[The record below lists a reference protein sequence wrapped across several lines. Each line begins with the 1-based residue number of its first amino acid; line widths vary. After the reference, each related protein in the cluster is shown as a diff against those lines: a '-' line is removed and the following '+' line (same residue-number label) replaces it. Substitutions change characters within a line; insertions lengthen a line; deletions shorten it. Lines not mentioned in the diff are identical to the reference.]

1 MPSNNIYQP
10 NDNSGF
16 PVIGVGASSGG
27 LDALRKL
34 LQNIPVNSGMA
45 YVLMQHLAPQHE
57 SLLPEILSRETK
69 VPVQEITD
77 LIHLKPDNIYI
88 IPENKILTAIDGQ
101 LKLEPRESAK
111 NPGRVI
117 DIFLNS
123 LAEVHQSFAVGVIL
137 SGSGFDGTNG
147 LLAIKEF
154 GGATFVQDP
163 ASAAFDSMPTS
174 AINAGATDFVLEPE
188 EIPLQL
194 QHIVNAYQNNRAY
207 TNDEQSTKTDDEF
220 YKQAVKILRER
231 TGNDFSHY
239 KQPTIR
245 RRIARR
251 MVITKKESQ
260 DAYLAFLK
268 NDKKEQDAL
277 FNDILIPVS
286 YFFRDSKVFD
296 VLCETVFPAILQR
309 KNPDENFRVW
319 IAGCSTGEEAYSMA
333 ICLHESLADKLP
345 YTKVQLFA
353 SDISENVISK
363 ARSGIYTRHDV
374 QNVSETRLKSYFTK
388 TDGNYHINKEIR
400 DMCVF
405 AVHNFVKDPPFAR
418 MDVISCRNVLI
429 YLDPFLQK
437 KAMNTFHYALRE
449 HGVLFLGKSESV
461 GHSSNLFEP
470 MVKNQKIF
478 ARKDTQDNFMPVTF
492 DRPEVPV
499 AAVNI
504 RQRRKG
510 ASDQDYQKEA
520 NDVLFTRYT
529 PPGVIIN
536 ENKEIV
542 HFHGD
547 TSPFLM
553 QPPGKPNFNIYKM
566 LRDGLA
572 FDLRNALL
580 KAKTGNA
587 PAKKDNITV
596 KDHDYQVSL
605 EVVPLGDDVEV
616 HYLILFHKIIL
627 PPDEQTRASQKK
639 TAESLRIK
647 QLEAEIE
654 QMREDIRRVT
664 EDQEAA
670 NEELQ
675 SANEELL
682 SNSEE
687 LQTLN
692 EELETSAEELQSNNE
707 ELITV
712 NDELMD
718 RQEQLTMARAYAE
731 TIIETIREP
740 LVVLNRD
747 MRVKSANAAFYNF
760 FQTNEQDTEGR
771 IIFEVGSSQWNIGDF
786 KAQLTTVISE
796 KKRLEGMQV
805 KVMFEGSKERTM
817 LLNISPMIN
826 DSLEEQLIL
835 LAIEDITEITAAN
848 ITLRQNNRELEEN
861 NKELTSFSYIASHDL
876 QEPLRKIHTFSKLVN
891 DDLNNKL
898 SADSKLYLDRI
909 MVSSRRMQRLTEDLL
924 RYSHITPTDSD
935 DIQLTELSVVV
946 HDVLED
952 FESELS
958 NRNANVTVGSLPVV
972 NAVPMLIRQLFQ
984 NLISNAA
991 KYSFA
996 DKPLNLQIESEE
1008 LTNEQLPFETSASQ
1022 NYYRIT
1028 INDNGIGFPP
1038 EHSKRI
1044 FEPFQRLHSKDK
1056 YEGTGIGLAICQK
1069 IVVYHKGFIS
1079 AESIP
1084 GKGTAFHIYLPA

>member
-1 MPSNNIYQP
+1 MPSQNSHNMH
-10 NDNSGF
+10 DASGF
-16 PVIGVGASSGG
+16 PVVGVAASAGG
-27 LDALRKL
+27 LDAFRKL
-34 LQNIPVNSGMA
+34 LRNIPQNSGMA
-45 YVLMQHLAPQHE
+45 YVLVQHLAPQHE
-57 SLLPEILSRETK
+57 SLVPEILSRETQL
-69 VPVQEITD
+69 PVHELKD
-77 LIHLKPDNIYI
+77 LIHLSPDTVYI
-88 IPENKILTAIDGQ
+88 IPENKILTVIEGQ
-101 LKLEPRESAK
+101 LKLEPRNGIK
-111 NPGRVI
+111 NTGNVI
-117 DIFLNS
+117 DIFMNS
-123 LAEVHQSFAVGVIL
+123 LAEVYQGFAVGIIL
-137 SGSGFDGTNG
+137 SGIGFDGTDG

-154 GGATFVQDP
+154 GGATFVQEP
-163 ASAAFDSMPTS
+163 YSAAFDGMPTS
-174 AINAGATDFVLEPE
+174 AINAGAADFVLEPE
-188 EIPLQL
+188 DIPKRLQ
-194 QHIVNAYQNNRAY
+194 QIVAAYQNNRAY
-207 TNDEQSTKTDDEF
+207 TNDDQSTKTDDEF
-220 YKQAVKILRER
+220 YKQAIKILRQR

-251 MVITKKESQ
+251 MVITKKENQ
-260 DAYLAFLK
+260 ETYLNFLK
-268 NDKKEQDAL
+268 TDKKEQEAL

-286 YFFRDSKVFD
+286 YFFRDSRVFD
-296 VLCETVFPAILQR
+296 ILSETIFPAIVSR

-333 ICLHESLADKLP
+333 ICLHEFLAEKLP
-345 YTKVQLFA
+345 YTKVQIFA

-374 QNVSETRLKSYFTK
+374 QNVSESRLKAYFTK

-449 HGVLFLGKSESV
+449 HGALFLGKSESV

-470 MVKNQKIF
+470 LVKNQKIF
-478 ARKDTQDNFMPVTF
+478 ARKDTRDNFTPVTF
-492 DRPEVPV
+492 ERAEAPVSSPNTKVRSKGSPE
-499 AAVNI
+499 
-504 RQRRKG
+504 
-510 ASDQDYQKEA
+510 QDYQKQA
-520 NDVLFTRYT
+520 NEVLFSKYT

-547 TSPFLM
+547 TSAFLM

-566 LRDGLA
+566 LREGMA
-572 FDLRNALL
+572 FDLRNLLL
-580 KAKTGNA
+580 KAKAANA
-587 PAKKDNITV
+587 SAKKDNITV
-596 KDHDYQVSL
+596 KGHSYQVAL
-605 EVVPLGDDVEV
+605 EVVPLGDDLEV
-616 HYLILFHKIIL
+616 YYLILFHKIMPL
-627 PPDEQTRASQKK
+627 PDEHTRASQKK
-639 TAESLRIK
+639 TADSLRIK

-654 QMREDIRRVT
+654 QMRDDIRRVT

-740 LVVLNRD
+740 LVVLNRE

-760 FQTNEQDTEGR
+760 FGTDDQNTEGR
-771 IIFEVGSSQWNIGDF
+771 LIFEVSNSQWNIGDF

-796 KKRLEGMQV
+796 KKRLEGMHV
-805 KVMFEGSKERTM
+805 KVVLDGTTEKTM

-848 ITLRQNNRELEEN
+848 ITLKQNNRELEEN

-876 QEPLRKIHTFSKLVN
+876 QEPLRKIHTFSKLVA
-891 DDLNNKL
+891 DDASNTL

-924 RYSHITPTDSD
+924 RYSHITPADSD
-935 DIQLTELSVVV
+935 EMQPTELSVVV
-946 HDVLED
+946 GDVLED

-958 NRNANVTVGSLPVV
+958 NRNAKVTTSDLPVI
-972 NAVPMLIRQLFQ
+972 NAIPMLMRQLFL
-984 NLISNAA
+984 NLVGNAA
-991 KYSFA
+991 KYSYA
-996 DKPLNLQIESEE
+996 DKPLE
-1008 LTNEQLPFETSASQ
+1008 LRISSVEVARQQLPFESDASQ
-1022 NYYRIT
+1022 TFYRIT
-1028 INDNGIGFPP
+1028 VKDNGIGFPA
-1038 EHSKRI
+1038 EQSERI

-1056 YEGTGIGLAICQK
+1056 YEGTGIGLAICRK
-1069 IVVYHKGFIS
+1069 IAVYHKGFIV

-1084 GKGTAFHIYLPA
+1084 GEGTSFNIYLPA